1 MKTIHALTLL
11 FIGLKLSHHIDWSW
25 WWVLSPTILWVS
37 VVGIAVISETV
48 RLTKLKI
55 KAKRRK
61 EQYTNAQ
68 KVLKDLYNN
77 ETI

>member
-61 EQYTNAQ
+61 E
-68 KVLKDLYNN
+68 LRDN
-77 ETI
+77 ESI